1 MTKNYYQPP
10 SFSGKGVKLLKAA
23 ILSFALVSMPQFIM
37 AETSK
42 SQAVEQA
49 GRGFRRGLYER
60 HDVAVVER
68 RLLHDGDG
76 GAGGPGGVGERC
88 LQRVGLILRVAQEEA
103 HEDGTPALGGLG
115 GEVVPEVLEQ
125 RGQRLGIGAA
135 CSGGEDAKVIHR
147 SKLRVIMDGYVVQ

>member
-1 MTKNYYQPP
+1 MRLEIQPERADDVQVFLEEQAALRVGIP
-10 SFSGKGVKLLKAA
+10 SGGLL
-23 ILSFALVSMPQFIM
+23 LGEP
-37 AETSK
+37 
-42 SQAVEQA
+42 QAVEQA

-68 RLLHDGDG
+68 RLLHDGNG

-115 GEVVPEVLEQ
+115 GEVVSELLEQ